1 MQLGVVF
8 PQHAIRPAADDFR
21 SFAQL
26 VEGVGYRHLL
36 VYDHV
41 LGGTHEN
48 RTPPLAGPFDETSLF
63 HEPFTLCSFLA
74 AVTSTLELATGVLVL
89 PQRQTALVAKQAAAV
104 SLLTGGRFRLG
115 VGVGWNHAEYE
126 ALGSDF
132 SDRGRRQ
139 EEQIEVLRLLWT
151 QPLVDFT
158 GGWHRIDRMAIAP
171 RPEVAIPI
179 WLGGHSDSALDRSA
193 RVADGHIIG
202 LRRDPL
208 EVIKVVRENLDR
220 NDRDPDDFGFDVV
233 VLITDA
239 DHSWVDKV
247 ARVKQA
253 GATKVSLSTQALDLP
268 YEQLVEL
275 VLDAHR
281 TLSGQAV

>member
-1 MQLGVVF
+1 MKRWA
-8 PQHAIRPAADDFR
+8 P
-21 SFAQL
+21 
-26 VEGVGYRHLL
+26 
-36 VYDHV
+36 
-41 LGGTHEN
+41 
-48 RTPPLAGPFDETSLF
+48 TSL
-63 HEPFTLCSFLA
+63 T
-74 AVTSTLELATGVLVL
+74 T
-89 PQRQTALVAKQAAAV
+89 
-104 SLLTGGRFRLG
+104 
-115 VGVGWNHAEYE
+115 
-126 ALGSDF
+126 
-132 SDRGRRQ
+132 GRRQ

-193 RVADGHIIG
+193 RVADGHVIG

-247 ARVKQA
+247 AGEA
-253 GATKVSLSTQALDLP
+253 GRCHQGQPVDQALDLP